1 LFSGLSSE
9 SVSGLLQIT
18 GYHPRMQL
26 MEDGHLTFTHGIV
39 IFIVISLVLTIV
51 SRASLLKPRSH
62 GFYRFIAWEFM
73 LLMFV
78 LDLPAWSNSPHSW
91 HQEVAGWLFFVSL
104 LLALFGFGL
113 LHNSGKPDKK
123 RDDSPMIGIEKTTAL
138 VTHGIYRYIRHPIY
152 ASLLLL
158 CWGFFFKQPTLAGGI
173 FGTIASISLV
183 ATARAEEGENI
194 RYFGDKYRE
203 YMKRSKMFIPFIL

>member
-1 LFSGLSSE
+1 MKLLESE
-9 SVSGLLQIT
+9 YLNS
-18 GYHPRMQL
+18 
-26 MEDGHLTFTHGIV
+26 THEIV
-39 IFIVISLVLTIV
+39 IFIVISLGLAIV

-78 LDLPAWSNSPHSW
+78 LDLPTWFDLPNAW
-91 HQEVAGWLFFVSL
+91 HQKVAGWLFFISL
-104 LLALFGFGL
+104 LLVTFGFGL
-113 LHNSGKPDKK
+113 LQFSGKPDKS
-123 RDDSPMIGIEKTTAL
+123 RDDSPMIDIEKTTAL

-173 FGTIASISLV
+173 FGVIASIFLV